1 MCVFSL
7 RSSHRDVAPGAEP
20 ASDCRRCSGMGAALS
35 TSARAHRRVQRSPW
49 PLVKCAVAH
58 WSSDQ
63 AATIDVATDDHSWA
77 KPLIEEALAAL
88 ERGEGRPLNEVAAR
102 MRERIAARS

>member
-1 MCVFSL
+1 MNVRINPETEIWL
-7 RSSHRDVAPGAEP
+7 KAEVAKGRFGSVEEAVE
-20 ASDCRRCSGMGAALS
+20 
-35 TSARAHRRVQRSPW
+35 T
-49 PLVKCAVAH
+49 LVLA
-58 WSSDQ
+58 DQ

-102 MRERIAARS
+102 LRERIAARS